1 MTATIL
7 PEMRLWKEPLVHFAV
22 GGALIFT
29 LWTLMQRGKGAP
41 TASLTTSNGAGAAS
55 TASAGISRT
64 VVLDR
69 RTVDGLRAGFRAGM
83 RREPNPAELADL
95 VQEAVDEEILFREG
109 LARGLDR
116 DDGVV
121 RRRLI
126 EKMTALIHPS
136 APTSDPARDLLRQW
150 YDTYRH
156 RFVIPTTVT
165 FDQLFFDP
173 QHRPDAPAAATAAL
187 ATLAR
192 AAPGD
197 APAAGTGD
205 HFILSPRMNAK
216 TQVELAHLYGD
227 AFAHGVLTAPIGRW
241 QGPLQSRYGVHLIRA
256 IERRPERL
264 PPFEEVEKVV
274 RADWLTV
281 ETRGQRA
288 AAETLLPTY
297 EIVLPPDLRGQ
308 VASTP
313 GLAPILRRVR

>member
-1 MTATIL
+1 
-7 PEMRLWKEPLVHFAV
+7 MRLGKEPLVHFAL

-29 LWTLMQRGKGAP
+29 LWTLMQRGKAAP
-41 TASLTTSNGAGAAS
+41 SVGVASPPVAS
-55 TASAGISRT
+55 SPALSRT
-64 VVLDR
+64 VVLDK
-69 RTVDGLRAGFRAGM
+69 RTVDGLRGGFRAGM

-109 LARGLDR
+109 LVRGLDR

-136 APTSDPARDLLRQW
+136 APTSDPPRDLLRRW

-156 RFVIPTTVT
+156 RFVVPTTVT

-173 QHRPDAPAAATAAL
+173 QRRADATAAANAAL
-187 ATLAR
+187 ASLSA
-192 AAPGD
+192 AAPGE
-197 APAAGTGD
+197 APPDGTAD
-205 HFILSPRMNAK
+205 HFVLSPRLNAK
-216 TQVELAHLYGD
+216 TEVELAHLYGD
-227 AFAHGVLTAPIGRW
+227 AFARAVIAAPLGRW
-241 QGPLQSRYGVHLIRA
+241 QGPIASRYGVHLVRT
-256 IERRPERL
+256 IERRAERL
-264 PPFEEVEKVV
+264 PPFEEVEKLV

-297 EIVLPPDLRGQ
+297 EIVLPPDLRAQ
-308 VASTP
+308 LANTP

>member
-1 MTATIL
+1 
-7 PEMRLWKEPLVHFAV
+7 MRLGKEPLVQFAV

-29 LWTLMQRGKGAP
+29 LWTVMQRGKAMP
-41 TASLTTSNGAGAAS
+41 SVASLAAAAAS
-55 TASAGISRT
+55 SPALSRT
-64 VVLDR
+64 VALDK

-83 RREPNPAELADL
+83 RREPNAAELSDL

-136 APTSDPARDLLRQW
+136 APTSDPPREQLRRW
-150 YDTYRH
+150 YETYRH
-156 RFVIPTTVT
+156 RFVIPATVT

-173 QHRPDAPAAATAAL
+173 QRHADAAAAAGAAL
-187 ATLAR
+187 VSLA
-192 AAPGD
+192 AAASTDP
-197 APAAGTGD
+197 PPAGTGD

-216 TQVELAHLYGD
+216 TEVELAHLYGD
-227 AFAHGVLTAPIGRW
+227 AFARAVIASPLGRW
-241 QGPLQSRYGVHLIRA
+241 QGPFGSRYGLHLVRA
-256 IERRPERL
+256 VERRAERL
-264 PPFEEVEKVV
+264 PPFEEVEKLV

-297 EIVLPPDLRGQ
+297 EVVLPPDLRGQ
-308 VASTP
+308 LASTP
-313 GLAPILRRVR
+313 GLAPILKRVR